1 MWLPVPS
8 AKVPEPRPGKC
19 VADTRDLPDTVLNF
33 IRKHPLM
40 DSDVPH
46 DAEGPAFYKRD
57 VTFTKLAVD
66 QVSQELSCMCSE
78 RAVLNPGNHFETIFF
93 GNVEKLDS
101 NCLSN
106 SKGVF

>member
-1 MWLPVPS
+1 MVHANPQIARFLFLYPSTKGAMYQSMLLFCFSTSMWLPVPS

-19 VADTRDLPDTVLNF
+19 VADTRELPDTVLNF

-57 VTFTKLAVD
+57 VVFTKLAVD
-66 QVSQELSCMCSE
+66 QVFTL
-78 RAVLNPGNHFETIFF
+78 
-93 GNVEKLDS
+93 
-101 NCLSN
+101 
-106 SKGVF
+106 

>member
-66 QVSQELSCMCSE
+66 QVSRGFSCMFSE
-78 RAVLNPGNHFETIFF
+78 EAVFNLG
-93 GNVEKLDS
+93 
-101 NCLSN
+101 
-106 SKGVF
+106 

>member
-19 VADTRDLPDTVLNF
+19 VTDTRELPDTVLNF

-46 DAEGPAFYKRD
+46 DAEGPAFSAKD
-57 VTFTKLAVD
+57 VTFTKIAVD
-66 QVSQELSCMCSE
+66 QVLYNDPFKIDNE
-78 RAVLNPGNHFETIFF
+78 RSFMKILET
-93 GNVEKLDS
+93 S
-101 NCLSN
+101 S
-106 SKGVF
+106 

>member
-66 QVSQELSCMCSE
+66 QVC
-78 RAVLNPGNHFETIFF
+78 R
-93 GNVEKLDS
+93 KLDA
-101 NCLSN
+101 
-106 SKGVF
+106 